1 MFSHKYKWVEK
12 YKFTTTSRI
21 LEYIDF
27 VLALE
32 KKNCNKHFFRACQ
45 VCTPNATNH
54 ITSTCQCILAD
65 GVERAMLSVN
75 RMLPGP
81 SIQVL
86 SILTTLNNI

>member
-1 MFSHKYKWVEK
+1 MQ
-12 YKFTTTSRI
+12 FTDNTTQ
-21 LEYIDF
+21 
-27 VLALE
+27 
-32 KKNCNKHFFRACQ
+32 KKHIFDNFFRACQ

-86 SILTTLNNI
+86 SFHHNDTEQFLKEIT